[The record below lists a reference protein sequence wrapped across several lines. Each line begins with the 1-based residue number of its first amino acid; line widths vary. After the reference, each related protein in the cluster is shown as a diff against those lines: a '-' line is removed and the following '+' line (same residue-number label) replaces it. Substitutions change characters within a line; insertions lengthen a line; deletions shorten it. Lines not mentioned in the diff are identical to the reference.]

1 MEKEKEKQ
9 KKTDATKPIGIF
21 DSGVGGLTVLREML
35 KLLPAEDTIYLGDT
49 ARVPYGTKSG
59 TTVTRFA
66 LENSRFLLKHNIKL
80 LVIACNTASAYSLEE
95 VSRQLPIPVV
105 GVVEPGARAAH
116 GTSQTKRVGVIGTAA
131 TIQSQAYER
140 ALYSLNPGI
149 EIFTQACPLFVPLI
163 EEGWIEDEVTLA
175 VTHRYLAPLQ
185 TARIDTL
192 VLGCTHYPLIKP
204 TLRRVVGGGVSLI
217 DSAEETAREVQR
229 VLKEAGLLNSR
240 NFMGKNTLY
249 VTDVPVRFE
258 KVSRLFMG
266 NGLPAPQQV
275 DVL

>member
-1 MEKEKEKQ
+1 MYKHEYE
-9 KKTDATKPIGIF
+9 KPIGIF

-59 TTVTRFA
+59 ATVTRFA

-140 ALYSLNPGI
+140 ALYSLNQRI

-204 TLRRVVGGGVSLI
+204 TLKRVVGEGVNLI
-217 DSAEETAREVQR
+217 DSAEETAREVRR
-229 VLKEAGLLNSR
+229 VLKEAGLLNSK
-240 NFMGKNTLY
+240 NVMGENTLY